1 MNRLL
6 KIAILGATLLLP
18 LTLLAQ
24 PRRLSADLPKWEGVA
39 DTPQMGWSSWNCFMT
54 EINEDLIKAT
64 ADAMVELGLVDAGY
78 VYLNL
83 DDGWHGE
90 RNESGFVLEDR
101 EKFPSGMKALADYL
115 HARGLKLGIYSDA
128 GDFTCACYT
137 GSRGHEYQDAI
148 TYAHWGVDYLKYDWC
163 FTTNVNAKGAYT
175 LMRNALRKAGR
186 PILFSICEW
195 GVNKPWEWAQDVG
208 HSWRTTGDIGPAFAP
223 VPVSYDEQGR
233 RKWKPMSVLEIIDIN
248 EPLRQYAGPGHWN
261 DPDMLEVGNSAT
273 VDGIFYDMTDS
284 EDRAHFTMWCMMAA
298 PLILGNDLTKITP
311 ETLAIITNKEMIA
324 VDQDPLGIQGLRL
337 KNEDGVQYWF
347 KPLADG
353 AWAFCVMNTREE
365 DVTITLDWSALEVN
379 DALSKRRTGFGST
392 NYSVQ
397 DLWHPEA
404 AAFPTLV
411 KGKGILKNQ
420 FVINTRQ
427 VTVPTHDVVAYRLTP
442 VK

>member
-1 MNRLL
+1 MRKVILL
-6 KIAILGATLLLP
+6 LGAILLTGAMAT
-18 LTLLAQ
+18 AQ
-24 PRRLSADLPKWEGVA
+24 QRRPSADLPKWEGVA

-54 EINEDLIKAT
+54 DINEDLIKAT
-64 ADAMVELGLVDAGY
+64 ADAMVNLGLVDAGY

-90 RNESGFVLEDR
+90 RDESGFVLEDR

-163 FTTNVNAKGAYT
+163 FTTNANAKGAYT

-233 RKWKPMSVLEIIDIN
+233 RRWKPMSVLEIIDIN
-248 EPLRQYAGPGHWN
+248 EPLREYAGPGHWN

-273 VDGIFYDMTDS
+273 VDGIFYDMTES

-311 ETLAIITNKEMIA
+311 ETLAIITNKAMIA

-353 AWAFCVMNTREE
+353 DWAFCVMNTREE
-365 DVTITLDWSALEVN
+365 DITVALDWSELEVN
-379 DALSKRRTGFGST
+379 DTLSKRRTGFGST

-397 DLWHPEA
+397 DIWHPEA
-404 AAFPTLV
+404 KAFPTLV
-411 KGKGILKNQ
+411 KGKGAQRKQMVAN
-420 FVINTRQ
+420 VRQ
-427 VTVPTHDVVAYRLTP
+427 VTVPSHDVVAYRLTP
-442 VK
+442 MQ

>member
-1 MNRLL
+1 MRKVFLL
-6 KIAILGATLLLP
+6 LGAILLSGAMAT
-18 LTLLAQ
+18 AQ
-24 PRRLSADLPKWEGVA
+24 QRRPSADLPKWEGVA

-54 EINEDLIKAT
+54 DINEDLIKAT

-90 RNESGFVLEDR
+90 RDASGFVLEDR

-115 HARGLKLGIYSDA
+115 HAKGLKLGIYSDA

-148 TYAHWGVDYLKYDWC
+148 TYAYWGVDYLKYDWC

-195 GVNKPWEWAQDVG
+195 GVNKPWEWAQEVG

-233 RKWKPMSVLEIIDIN
+233 RRWKPMSVLEIIDIN

-273 VDGIFYDMTDS
+273 VDGVFYDMTES

-324 VDQDPLGIQGLRL
+324 VDQDPLGIQGLRT
-337 KNEDGVQYWF
+337 KNEDGLQYWF

-365 DVTITLDWSALEVN
+365 DVTISLDWSELEVN

-397 DLWHPEA
+397 DIWNPEA
-404 AAFPTLV
+404 KAFPTLV
-411 KGKGILKNQ
+411 KGKGILRNQ

-427 VTVPTHDVVAYRLTP
+427 VTVPSHDVVAYRLTP
-442 VK
+442 IK